1 MILEILTS
9 DFYEKAESNNSL
21 NIMICS
27 LFNILGLVILMKF
40 CVFNMTGWLFL
51 EPQIKED

>member
-40 CVFNMTGWLFL
+40 CVFNMFGWLFL